1 MKTSLLAL
9 AAACVL
15 TVAAAAPAAA
25 QPRMDAVVRT
35 QLDSA
40 VVLMRGQGFALQGAL
55 RAGALANGAQEELRL
70 DLQGGNTYMIM
81 GVCDV
86 DCDDLDLLLSDA
98 AGNEVDSDYL
108 VDDVPMVTAE
118 VGRSGAY
125 TLTVSMASCSIEP
138 CGYGIAVFAQ
148 RQ

>member
-9 AAACVL
+9 AVACVL
-15 TVAAAAPAAA
+15 AVAAAPAAA

-70 DLQGGNTYMIM
+70 DLQGGHAYMIM

-86 DCDDLDLLLSDA
+86 DCEDLDLLLSDA

-108 VDDVPMVTAE
+108 VDDVPMVAAE
-118 VGRSGAY
+118 VSRSGAY

>member
-1 MKTSLLAL
+1 MKTTLLAL
-9 AAACVL
+9 AAVCVMA
-15 TVAAAAPAAA
+15 AAAAPAAA

-40 VVLMRGQGFALQGAL
+40 VVLMRGQGFTLQGTL
-55 RAGALANGAQEELRL
+55 RAGALANGAEESLRL
-70 DLQGGNTYMIM
+70 DVQGGHAYMIM

-86 DCDDLDLLLSDA
+86 DCDDLDLLLTDA

-108 VDDVPMVTAE
+108 VDDVPMVAAE
-118 VGRSGAY
+118 VARNATY
-125 TLTVSMASCSIEP
+125 QLTVSMASCSIEP
-138 CGYGIAVFAQ
+138 CGYGVAVFAK